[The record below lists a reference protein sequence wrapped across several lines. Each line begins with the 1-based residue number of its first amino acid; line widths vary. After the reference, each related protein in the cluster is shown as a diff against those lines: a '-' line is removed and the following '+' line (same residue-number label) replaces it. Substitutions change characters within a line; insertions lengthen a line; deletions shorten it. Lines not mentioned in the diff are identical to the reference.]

1 MLALIFQRY
10 VVPAKPSSG
19 IGDVEGSVTAA
30 TRYLQ
35 VAALCSQAL
44 SHVLPPLL
52 LHA

>member
-1 MLALIFQRY
+1 MLALISSDK
-10 VVPAKPSSG
+10 VVPAKPSSI

-44 SHVLPPLL
+44 SHVLPPPL